1 MLKYIVIHPK
11 KYIYRGRYR
20 FHLTQNICNFISQIT
35 DLHYGDKSRIMSRH
49 TLETPQWPSELSLV
63 VGWDEGLNTFFAQG
77 INRYTGETVLWVG
90 TVDVIDS
97 VDDLC
102 ARINAGLPDALPP
115 VAFSQSILRQLE
127 RDRKTKSTD
136 PD

>member
-1 MLKYIVIHPK
+1 M
-11 KYIYRGRYR
+11 
-20 FHLTQNICNFISQIT
+20 
-35 DLHYGDKSRIMSRH
+35 HYGDKSRIMSRH